1 MKSLGLP
8 KSISETSVVIMTQQ
22 LCSYLLLLFSANLQP
37 SSLCWKP
44 SLTSSTVLL
53 LFLDAVFDA
62 VVLLV
67 DVLVSSDLA
76 EHAAGLLGQP
86 TLDQPARALW
96 QEEESQE
103 LKHSGNHRQAQHVPG
118 GGGRE
123 HMERNRSCQLKRLPC
138 SHVGF
143 VRPRGLWQLQFEC
156 LMYSSGIRKPS

>member
-118 GGGRE
+118 GGGRKTWRGTE
-123 HMERNRSCQLKRLPC
+123 AVSLNG
-138 SHVGF
+138 SHAVMS
-143 VRPRGLWQLQFEC
+143 GLC
-156 LMYSSGIRKPS
+156 VPGGCGSYSLNV

>member
-123 HMERNRSCQLKRLPC
+123 HMERNRSC
-138 SHVGF
+138 
-143 VRPRGLWQLQFEC
+143 
-156 LMYSSGIRKPS
+156 